1 MNQNNNLPISEVME
15 SLNTVQ
21 RNALT
26 IEKPVGH
33 VITMS
38 GRNVHEQTV
47 GAILADEQLN
57 ILDKIELINHENEAY
72 EFRQEANTV
81 RVIRMTE
88 AQTESTERIVNIIG
102 ENVGLFLLGFLLGR
116 YGHQIYRGKAT
127 AKVKM

>member
-1 MNQNNNLPISEVME
+1 
-15 SLNTVQ
+15 
-21 RNALT
+21 
-26 IEKPVGH
+26 
-33 VITMS
+33 MS